1 MSDVGRSS
9 WAGRL
14 LWRLLIVLV
23 VVGLGV
29 GLTWGYL
36 QGRTERAIE
45 AERELPIKAPQR
57 VSLINGEPVITLDPA
72 TQRNSGI
79 ATVTLSKAP
88 HQAQVQAYGMVIDL
102 QQLTDLSNS
111 YANSKAQLGTVQAK
125 LNASRAEYERSQKLY
140 ENRQLISAAQL
151 QSAEAA
157 FRVDEANLAAAQSLV
172 QTLAATAQQTWGA
185 VLGRAVV
192 DSAPML
198 SSLVERREILIQV
211 TLAPGASVSQPPMT
225 ALVQSD
231 NGLRTNARFVSLAP
245 KTDPR
250 IQGVSFL
257 YIAPAVSG
265 FIPGMNVLAFLSS
278 GSMVAAANVPASAI
292 IWWQGRAW
300 MYVRTSPETFV
311 RREIATDAPGLAGEY
326 VVKGLRDNTEV
337 VTQGAQMLLS
347 EEFRAQVQVGEEAE
361 K

>member
-1 MSDVGRSS
+1 MSGARRLFGT
-9 WAGRL
+9 GRL
-14 LWRLLIVLV
+14 LWRLLVVLV
-23 VVGLGV
+23 VGGLSVGV
-29 GLTWGYL
+29 TWGYL
-36 QGRTERAIE
+36 EGRNERAIE
-45 AERELPIKAPQR
+45 AQQEQPIKAPQR
-57 VSLINGEPVITLDPA
+57 VSIINGEPVITLDLA

-111 YANSKAQLGTVQAK
+111 YANAKAQLGTVQAK

-157 FRVDEANLAAAQSLV
+157 FRVDEANLTAAQSLV

-192 DSAPML
+192 DNAPML
-198 SSLVERREILIQV
+198 SGLVERRDILIQV
-211 TLAPGASVSQPPMT
+211 TLAPGESVSQPPLT
-225 ALVQSD
+225 ARIQSD
-231 NGLRTNARFVSLAP
+231 SGPRTNAQFVSLAP

-257 YIAPAVSG
+257 YIAPAQSG
-265 FIPGMNVLAFLSS
+265 LLPGMNILAFLSS
-278 GSMVAAANVPASAI
+278 GSMVDGTNVPASTI
-292 IWWQGRAW
+292 VWWQGRAW
-300 MYVRTSPETFV
+300 IYVRTGPETFA
-311 RREIATDAPGLAGEY
+311 RREIATDTPAPTSGY
-326 VVKGLRDNTEV
+326 VVKGLPDNAEV

-347 EEFRAQVQVGEEAE
+347 EEFRSQVQVEE
-361 K
+361 